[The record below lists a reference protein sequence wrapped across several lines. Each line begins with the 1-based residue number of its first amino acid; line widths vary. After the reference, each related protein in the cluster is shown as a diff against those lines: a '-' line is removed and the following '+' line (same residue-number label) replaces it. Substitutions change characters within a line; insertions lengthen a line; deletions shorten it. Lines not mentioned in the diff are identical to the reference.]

1 MGTLR
6 KTSWYTGQGVDG
18 GGAGRLHEG
27 HIGELPGRRGQGLGG
42 GEVAYMKCIMENFL
56 VHRTGERG
64 PVFYIRD
71 IIENFQVH

>member
-1 MGTLR
+1 MEGAQVAYMRDILENF
-6 KTSWYTGQGVDG
+6 QVD
-18 GGAGRLHEG
+18 AA
-27 HIGELPGRRGQGLGG
+27 RGWG